1 MEISKRT
8 KNKLQRSKKILD
20 VAESI
25 FMERGVLETTMDEI
39 AHEVG
44 MSKATL
50 YVYYRSKDELFKEI
64 AKRGHKHLLNRF
76 VKDIESAKNGFQKV
90 RAMGLTFFAFAQEQ
104 PDYYKFMSFFEP
116 KSPEKFQKIATLM
129 VLDIVHL
136 LEKCL
141 REGIEDG
148 SIKPNIDPS
157 LISKSLWAMAS
168 GVVQLISVK
177 GNILAKE
184 TGTSPKQM
192 IQGFFDVVEGSI
204 RS

>member
-8 KNKLQRSKKILD
+8 KNKLLRSKKILD

-25 FMERGVLETTMDEI
+25 FMERGVIETTMDEI
-39 AHEVG
+39 AIEVG

-76 VKDIESAKNGFQKV
+76 TADIENAKNGFHKV
-90 RAMGLTFFAFAQEQ
+90 KAMGLTFFSFAQEQ
-104 PDYYKFMSFFEP
+104 PDYYKFLSFFEP
-116 KSPEKFQKIATLM
+116 KSPEKYQKIATLM
-129 VLDIVHL
+129 VLDVVHL

-141 REGIEDG
+141 KEGIEDG
-148 SIKPNIDPS
+148 SIKPNVDPS

-177 GNILAKE
+177 GDILSKE
-184 TGTSPKQM
+184 TGVTPKQM
-192 IQGFFDVVEGSI
+192 IQGFFDLVEGSI
-204 RS
+204 KC